1 MGKKKG
7 KGRGQA
13 RHETVAVPDS
23 GDQASTAPTQQQQAA
38 AAPRQ
43 QLQQAAGATVG
54 QTSAVQSAPPAK
66 WKPAGQ
72 TQEHNLAKHMDTMKI
87 RQVGTIHTY
96 RRSTSLS
103 QLCVG
108 LYISGRKQF
117 VGWISGSM

>member
-13 RHETVAVPDS
+13 RHETAA
-23 GDQASTAPTQQQQAA
+23 GEQASTAPTQQQQAA

-54 QTSAVQSAPPAK
+54 QTSAVQSAPPSK